1 MTDRSMFLNC
11 VAALVLVAG
20 VSFYVQPVAAT
31 TITFDD
37 LSDNGFGTAIVNGYQ
52 GLNWTN
58 WFALNTPLFT
68 AQAGPNGAAAGT
80 VTPPNIAF
88 NGFGDLAI
96 FSDSVFTLNSADFT
110 AFWRDSL
117 QVTVIGKLNG
127 ITTNTIAFSVSAT
140 APTLET
146 FNWAGIDEVDVSAAG
161 GVHHTGYLGDG
172 TQLAMDNLTLTIT
185 TPEPSTLAIV
195 GVALAGL
202 GLARRRRKAAAQSE

>member
-68 AQAGPNGAAAGT
+68 AQAGPNGAE
-80 VTPPNIAF
+80 P
-88 NGFGDLAI
+88 
-96 FSDSVFTLNSADFT
+96 
-110 AFWRDSL
+110 
-117 QVTVIGKLNG
+117 
-127 ITTNTIAFSVSAT
+127 
-140 APTLET
+140 AP
-146 FNWAGIDEVDVSAAG
+146 
-161 GVHHTGYLGDG
+161 
-172 TQLAMDNLTLTIT
+172 
-185 TPEPSTLAIV
+185 
-195 GVALAGL
+195 
-202 GLARRRRKAAAQSE
+202 